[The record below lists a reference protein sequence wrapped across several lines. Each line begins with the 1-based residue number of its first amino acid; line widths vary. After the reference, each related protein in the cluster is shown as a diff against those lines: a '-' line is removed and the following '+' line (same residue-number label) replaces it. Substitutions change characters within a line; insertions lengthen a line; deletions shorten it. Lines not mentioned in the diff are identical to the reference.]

1 MSDLSIPESYLEQIT
16 ENYISKS
23 KVNDI
28 LQHYDDEYDEGGVIP
43 AVKNDVF
50 KALELTKFETVR
62 VVILGQDP
70 YPNAENAMGLAFSSR
85 SKVRPKSLKN
95 IVKELKCEYNSF
107 QDNGGNDLSYWA
119 NQGVLLLNTILTF
132 KPSESDPKKNLH
144 KSDKKKWK
152 DITDAIIR
160 ALDDYSKKERKP
172 IVFMLWGED
181 ACITG
186 CRTLLPKSNEY
197 RLVLT
202 ATHPSEQG
210 KREDSRCAKKFEDCG
225 HFKKANDFLVK
236 YGVPPIDWSVI
247 NLKECKRL
255 LQDKLLILEH
265 CWGSQENVVK
275 LIEECK
281 NLLDSNKPDNIKI
294 CIDILYREF
303 ENHFKDGELLSK
315 MSDLIKD
322 YKIARLTPKD
332 FTSK

>member
-132 KPSESDPKKNLH
+132 KPSEGDSKKNLH
-144 KSDKKKWK
+144 KSNEKSWEE
-152 DITDAIIR
+152 ITDAIIR
-160 ALDDYSKKERKP
+160 ALDDCSKEERKP
-172 IVFMLWGED
+172 IVFMLWGKD
-181 ACITG
+181 ACVTG
-186 CRTLLPKSNEY
+186 CRTLLPKPNEH

-202 ATHPSEQG
+202 ATHPSSPG
-210 KREDSRCAKKFEDCG
+210 RDSKYAKKFENCG
-225 HFKKANDFLVK
+225 HFKKANSFLK
-236 YGVPPIDWSVI
+236 CKGAKEI
-247 NLKECKRL
+247 N
-255 LQDKLLILEH
+255 
-265 CWGSQENVVK
+265 WGIQS
-275 LIEECK
+275 
-281 NLLDSNKPDNIKI
+281 
-294 CIDILYREF
+294 Y
-303 ENHFKDGELLSK
+303 
-315 MSDLIKD
+315 
-322 YKIARLTPKD
+322 
-332 FTSK
+332 